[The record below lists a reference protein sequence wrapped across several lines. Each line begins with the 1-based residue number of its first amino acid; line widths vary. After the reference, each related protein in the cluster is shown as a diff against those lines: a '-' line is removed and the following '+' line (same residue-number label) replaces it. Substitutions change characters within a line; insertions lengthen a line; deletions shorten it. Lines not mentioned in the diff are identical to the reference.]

1 MEAKCCVCQVCVTGT
16 GTIANIEYFRVL
28 VWKYEDNF
36 TGPRIDG
43 KIILYT
49 NMSVWN
55 EVCNEGHGT

>member
-1 MEAKCCVCQVCVTGT
+1 VCVTGT